1 MFWIYFCDEIKSKV
15 ILILFFSVL
24 YELLFL
30 DSPLARKIYIIVF
43 IFTLYMAIFKN
54 FSNKLN
60 RIKQLSFKLEK
71 EIQDL
76 TEKNLQDIFNLQL
89 VKSEFA
95 LNDLRIDSL
104 AYDNENNSFVIIEY
118 KRDKNFSVID
128 QGYAY
133 LSLMLN
139 NKADFIL
146 EYNENCDK
154 NLKRGNIDWSQSRVL
169 FVSPAF
175 SKYQQQAINFKDLPI
190 ELWEVSKYENDLI
203 QYTRLKSHENSES
216 IKKISKTNNVVS
228 NVTDEVKVY
237 TEEDHLSNC
246 SEEIKS
252 LYGELKTQILSI
264 DDNIELIPKKKYI
277 AFKAERNFI
286 DILPQ
291 KNKIKFWLNLT
302 KGQLKD
308 IDSITR
314 DVSNVGHWGNGDY
327 EISFS
332 NSNELPILLSL
343 IKQSYEKNKR

>member
-1 MFWIYFCDEIKSKV
+1 
-15 ILILFFSVL
+15 
-24 YELLFL
+24 
-30 DSPLARKIYIIVF
+30 
-43 IFTLYMAIFKN
+43 MAIFKN
-54 FSNKLN
+54 STNKLN

-76 TEKNLQDIFNLQL
+76 TEKNLSDIFGLQI
-89 VKSEFA
+89 VKSEFS
-95 LNDLRIDSL
+95 LNGLRIDTL

-154 NLKRGNIDWSQSRVL
+154 NLKRENVDWSQSRVL

-190 ELWEVSKYENDLI
+190 ELWEISKYENDLI
-203 QYTRLKSHENSES
+203 QYTRLRSHENSES
-216 IKKISKTNNVVS
+216 INKISKKSDVVEKVS
-228 NVTDEVKVY
+228 SEVKVY
-237 TEEDHLSNC
+237 TEEDHLSHC

-252 LYGELKTQILSI
+252 LYDELKKQILSI
-264 DDNIELIPKKKYI
+264 DENIEVIPKKKYI
-277 AFKAERNFI
+277 AFKADRNFI

-291 KNKIKFWLNLT
+291 RSKIKFWLNLS

-308 IDSITR
+308 IDSIAR

-327 EISFS
+327 EVSFS
-332 NSNELPILLSL
+332 NSEELPVLLSL
-343 IKQSYEKNKR
+343 IKQSYEKNK